1 MWIQSTNP
9 PPFPHK
15 VRPCLRN
22 IFARHG
28 CLSVQVATPK
38 PSNVERGSPIFTRQ
52 ADNQQATWTISPKGI
67 VKSSPGGRAGER
79 KRCTEPMGDQIL
91 DDPFTSSFRRFMNR
105 QSSVGTG
112 HRMTGPTDVVLHWET
127 LGCNDLSLFVCR
139 SLLDRGRYDAVL
151 LPHAS
156 RYCSPIVPNPFFI
169 T

>member
-1 MWIQSTNP
+1 MRVWIQSTNR

-67 VKSSPGGRAGER
+67 VKSSPRA
-79 KRCTEPMGDQIL
+79 
-91 DDPFTSSFRRFMNR
+91 
-105 QSSVGTG
+105 
-112 HRMTGPTDVVLHWET
+112 VVLHSRKFSF
-127 LGCNDLSLFVCR
+127 LLSPLCNFSSFPSHLIPSCFPYPTSDSNRPYINSEKRTNDSTDAFASEYR
-139 SLLDRGRYDAVL
+139 SIILMEGKIPLPFKCFFHRLLV
-151 LPHAS
+151 
-156 RYCSPIVPNPFFI
+156 
-169 T
+169 